1 MVVSDTSEGEN
12 TIPTATTAETKLPCV
27 VADAA
32 AFLRN
37 VDLANLGDRVFTIR
51 EVVAEI
57 RDSATK
63 QRLAVLPYELNFRTP
78 SVESLHAVT
87 EFSKKTGDYKSLSAV
102 DLRVLA
108 LTYQLEKEFCDA
120 QHIKT
125 EPTRKA
131 AVVDKTSLRSDKDIL
146 GFYVEKR
153 AKKENSDGGE
163 NEEVNENENE
173 EAMDT
178 TETNPGDVKV
188 VEVSTE
194 VCVEMVTPLDGR
206 DKGEDT
212 KEHVKWADEE
222 TVESSVGREDKEEE
236 AAVDE
241 EEEEEDDDEDGGGW
255 ITPKNLEK
263 VNKTFGTVGGVNI
276 KESNVKCACL
286 TTDFAMQNV
295 LIQMGLH
302 VLSVEGMLIRQARSY
317 IQKCFG
323 CYKETYDMTRLF
335 CASCGNKTLKKVAV
349 TVGED
354 GAMQYHYP
362 KRQRNP
368 NIRGTKFS
376 IPTPKGGRHVEQ
388 VLLVEDQP
396 TGKNHLPKSR
406 DKVDPMDPNYG
417 AHSNPFATND
427 VNSRAFTLGLHL
439 KQRQPRN
446 PNESKKKKSGRKK

>member
-12 TIPTATTAETKLPCV
+12 TFPTVAATKQQEETKLPCV

-32 AFLRN
+32 AFIRN
-37 VDLANLGDRVFTIR
+37 VDLANLSDRVFTVR
-51 EVVAEI
+51 DVVAEI
-57 RDSATK
+57 RDSNTK

-78 SVESLHAVT
+78 SSESLHAVT
-87 EFSKKTGDYKSLSAV
+87 QFSKKTGDYKSLSAV
-102 DLRVLA
+102 DLQVLA
-108 LTYQLEKEFCDA
+108 LTYQLEKEFCDVG
-120 QHIKT
+120 HIKS

-131 AVVDKTSLRSDKDIL
+131 TVVDKTPVRSDKDIL

-153 AKKENSDGGE
+153 MQKETVEEGEKGDEE
-163 NEEVNENENE
+163 NEENE
-173 EAMDT
+173 EGKENGKEEEEVMDT
-178 TETNPGDVKV
+178 GERNCDEVKAVDTPTE
-188 VEVSTE
+188 E
-194 VCVEMVTPLDGR
+194 VCIEMTPTLDAVNVDEG
-206 DKGEDT
+206 DG
-212 KEHVKWADEE
+212 KEHVKWLDD
-222 TVESSVGREDKEEE
+222 EDKEEE
-236 AAVDE
+236 I
-241 EEEEEDDDEDGGGW
+241 DDDDDDDGGGW

-263 VNKTFGTVGGVNI
+263 VNKTFGMVGGVNI
-276 KESNVKCACL
+276 EESNVKCACL

-302 VLSVEGMLIRQARSY
+302 VLSVEGRLIRQARSY

-323 CYKETYDMTRLF
+323 CYKETYDMSRIF

-376 IPTPKGGRHVEQ
+376 IPTPKGGRHVDQ
-388 VLLVEDQP
+388 MLLVEDQP

-417 AHSNPFATND
+417 ARSNPFATND
-427 VNSRAFTLGLHL
+427 VTSRAFNLGLHL